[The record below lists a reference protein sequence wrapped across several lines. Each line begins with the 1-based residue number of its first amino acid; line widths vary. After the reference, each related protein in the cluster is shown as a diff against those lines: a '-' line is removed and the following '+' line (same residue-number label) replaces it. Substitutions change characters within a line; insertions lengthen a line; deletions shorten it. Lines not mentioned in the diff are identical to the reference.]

1 MILLQIVNLY
11 HKFSFCFFLN
21 QRIFLDCSS
30 NELKQFDRLYECHSN
45 YEIFLTEQY
54 KKLWEHLWAKQKTYQ
69 KHLSDL
75 QTTVRIFVFV
85 N

>member
-1 MILLQIVNLY
+1 VSVI
-11 HKFSFCFFLN
+11 FFFKLKN
-21 QRIFLDCSS
+21 FLHYVDCSS
-30 NELKQFDRLYECHSN
+30 NELKQFDRLYACHSN

-75 QTTVRIFVFV
+75 QTTVRISVFRIDIFKI
-85 N
+85 NF